1 MSEKTCGY
9 HALDDGVHDACPY
22 CTRIRLAAL
31 EAEIEQLRVKLHE
44 ARELLETAVDA
55 WDVCGSFGFGPGYQP
70 LRRVRLT
77 KAWRDAVAGIVEVS
91 DE

>member
-31 EAEIEQLRVKLHE
+31 EAEIDRLRKERRNLLRI
-44 ARELLETAVDA
+44 ARILAVT
-55 WDVCGSFGFGPGYQP
+55 GSAPESSIGQ
-70 LRRVRLT
+70 
-77 KAWRDAVAGIVEVS
+77 KAWYNSKNAIEEVS